1 MLNSESDFQ
10 VSNKNRNLLTV
21 WCSMSS
27 LADAT
32 VLIDSKNPA
41 NCKSDHLEVALICLI
56 N

>member
-10 VSNKNRNLLTV
+10 VSNENRNLLTV
-21 WCSMSS
+21 WPWVSS

-32 VLIDSKNPA
+32 VLTDPKNPA
-41 NCKSDHLEVALICLI
+41 NYRSDHLEVALICLV

>member
-21 WCSMSS
+21 WPWVSS

-32 VLIDSKNPA
+32 VLTDPKTQLTA
-41 NCKSDHLEVALICLI
+41 DQTTWK
-56 N
+56 